1 MTLVW
6 QSVLSVLVLSIA
18 AILVRIMY
26 NHEFSFSHPLTIFSV
41 FNTIIVAS
49 IIGSRKSPVHVTER
63 DLPFFSY
70 WFEVE
75 GAYDPFIKENHK
87 EEEKEVSYCMT
98 LVWRPVLAVLVLSI
112 AAILVLILNN
122 HGFSFSHPL
131 IIFSVLNT
139 IIVAS
144 ILGRHKSPVD
154 ETERDMPFFSNL
166 DEVEDA
172 YNPIIQEKHKEE
184 KEEEEEDGEV
194 CISDDYDEDDHDN
207 GSDDDGDGYDENL
220 ERKVEA
226 FIAKVTESWRKERSM
241 ENVERA

>member
-1 MTLVW
+1 MN
-6 QSVLSVLVLSIA
+6 
-18 AILVRIMY
+18 
-26 NHEFSFSHPLTIFSV
+26 NHEFSFSHPLIIFSV

-49 IIGSRKSPVHVTER
+49 IVGSRKSPVHVTEG

-75 GAYDPFIKENHK
+75 GAYESIIKVNHK
-87 EEEKEVSYCMT
+87 EEEKEVLYSIT
-98 LVWRPVLAVLVLSI
+98 LVWRPVLAILVVSI

-131 IIFSVLNT
+131 IIFSVFNT

-144 ILGRHKSPVD
+144 IVGSDKSPVH

-166 DEVEDA
+166 HEVEGA
-172 YNPIIQEKHKEE
+172 YDPIIEENHKEEEEAEEE
-184 KEEEEEDGEV
+184 KEEEEAEV
-194 CISDDYDEDDHDN
+194 CISNGYHKDDHDN
-207 GSDDDGDGYDENL
+207 GGDDDGDGYDENL

-226 FIAKVTESWRKERSM
+226 FINKVTEEWRKEKSM
-241 ENVERA
+241 ENEERA